1 MRIIPRSRSV
11 PAIIGS
17 LTSPCNHSRRACS
30 RKIMA
35 VMMGNIMPIGMKM
48 TRRHLLYLIIPV
60 LRWFV
65 VRCRCTR
72 ARSRLK
78 SRSRMSRD
86 KVRRWQFNMRRTIT
100 MTYDLKINS
109 NEIMIEDISLQL
121 TFDFFVMRESDAF
134 KLSASDS
141 SC

>member
-1 MRIIPRSRSV
+1 
-11 PAIIGS
+11 
-17 LTSPCNHSRRACS
+17 
-30 RKIMA
+30 MA
-35 VMMGNIMPIGMKM
+35 MMMGNIMPIGMKM
-48 TRRHLLYLIIPV
+48 MRRHLLYLIIPV
-60 LRWFV
+60 LTWFV

-72 ARSRLK
+72 ARARLKLK
-78 SRSRMSRD
+78 SRMSKD

-100 MTYDLKINS
+100 MMYDLKINL

-121 TFDFFVMRESDAF
+121 TFDFFLIQESDAF

>member
-1 MRIIPRSRSV
+1 MQIIPRSQSV
-11 PAIIGS
+11 PTIIGS
-17 LTSPCNHSRRACS
+17 LTCPCNHSRRVCS

-48 TRRHLLYLIIPV
+48 TWRHLLYLIIPV

-72 ARSRLK
+72 ARSR
-78 SRSRMSRD
+78 MSRD
-86 KVRRWQFNMRRTIT
+86 KVRRWQFNMRCTIT
-100 MTYDLKINS
+100 MMYDLKINL

-121 TFDFFVMRESDAF
+121 TFEFFVMQESDAF